1 MYAGSVQTMRNI
13 DGHVRTRIAD
23 GLSGMASASLQ
34 RDGLK
39 GLNPFASGT
48 YRMSSRGRG
57 RKAVASVPENTIVE
71 ASDAKPARGAGR
83 GGRKKQFPVVAVVTS
98 EGIEGNLQPEVRRPL
113 IAHLPI
119 QSRDVI
125 FHDEPMKY
133 DPRPPTDVEPF
144 GSFADNPFSEQSEFV
159 LANNEVVVASAPEGE
174 KETARNAP
182 AVASAPVK
190 QETVDYYKKG
200 ELLVQFKQADEIR
213 TIPET
218 SSVACFWCCHTFE
231 GRPVVLPTHDHGD
244 HLSVFG
250 NYCSPECAM
259 AYLFDMRQDTHTR
272 WEQLALLNRIYADA
286 VGGRIHPAPARN
298 VLTMFGGMYTIEE
311 YRGLIRQKKVRVDVH
326 LPPMMSIL
334 ATMDTK
340 PIDFYDVSLTK
351 NVMDTVKER
360 LEKAEEVLKLR
371 RTKPLKAWESTLD
384 ACINLR
390 VGVQARA

>member
-1 MYAGSVQTMRNI
+1 
-13 DGHVRTRIAD
+13 
-23 GLSGMASASLQ
+23 MASTSLQ

-39 GLNPFASGT
+39 SLNPFASGK

-57 RKAVASVPENTIVE
+57 RKANPENTVIE
-71 ASDAKPARGAGR
+71 AQDAKPVRGAGR

-98 EGIEGNLQPEVRRPL
+98 EGIEGNLQPEFRRPL

-133 DPRPPTDVEPF
+133 DPRPPTDVAPF
-144 GSFADNPFSEQSEFV
+144 GSFSDNPFSEQSE
-159 LANNEVVVASAPEGE
+159 LLMGGAEI
-174 KETARNAP
+174 T
-182 AVASAPVK
+182 SAPVADEQALSRNAVIANVTVPSAPSATVK
-190 QETVDYYKKG
+190 QDTVDYYKKG

-218 SSVACFWCCHTFE
+218 SNVACFWCCHTFE

-244 HLSVFG
+244 YLRVFG
-250 NYCSPECAM
+250 NFCCPECAM

-272 WEQLALLNRIYADA
+272 WEQLALLNRVYADA
-286 VGGRIHPAPARN
+286 VGEQIHPAPMRN
-298 VLTMFGGMYTIEE
+298 VLTMFGGMYSIEE

-390 VGVQARA
+390 VGVQARV

>member
-1 MYAGSVQTMRNI
+1 
-13 DGHVRTRIAD
+13 
-23 GLSGMASASLQ
+23 MASASLQ

-57 RKAVASVPENTIVE
+57 RKANPENTVE
-71 ASDAKPARGAGR
+71 ANEAKPARGAGR

-98 EGIEGNLQPEVRRPL
+98 EGIEGNLQPEIRRPL

-144 GSFADNPFSEQSEFV
+144 GSFADNPFSEQSELIAAGV
-159 LANNEVVVASAPEGE
+159 AEGTGTSGSPLADDHAV
-174 KETARNAP
+174 ARNSVIANVN
-182 AVASAPVK
+182 ANANTNVTVTSTSVPVK
-190 QETVDYYKKG
+190 QDVVDYYKKG

-244 HLSVFG
+244 HLRVFG
-250 NYCSPECAM
+250 NFCAPECAM

-272 WEQLALLNRIYADA
+272 WEQLALLNRVYADA
-286 VGGRIHPAPARN
+286 VGGQIHPAPARN
-298 VLTMFGGMYTIEE
+298 VLAMFGGMYTIEE

-326 LPPMMSIL
+326 LPPMVSIL

-390 VGVQARA
+390 VGVQVRA